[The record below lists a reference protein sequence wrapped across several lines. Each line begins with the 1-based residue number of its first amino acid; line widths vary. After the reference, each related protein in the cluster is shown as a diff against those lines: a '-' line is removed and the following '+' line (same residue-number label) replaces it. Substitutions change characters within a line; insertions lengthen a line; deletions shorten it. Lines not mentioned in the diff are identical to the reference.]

1 MTRRIR
7 HACVA
12 SFVFLAAWTLASTN
26 ASAQEHWVA
35 TWAASPQGPRF
46 VFPRFPTPA
55 PAPAPGTAQPAPA
68 APAAPAAAPPS
79 APGNPPPPPLFPA
92 PPTINN
98 QTVRMLV
105 HTSIGGHRVRV
116 QLSNAFGT
124 SALQIGSAHIAL
136 HDKDSAIVA
145 GSDHA
150 LTFSGRAFASIP
162 PGAELLSDP
171 LDFEVPALGDLVISL
186 YLPAEAATP
195 TIHLTGLRTTYI
207 SQTGDFTGAAS
218 IADPTTRELW
228 YWIDGVDVLAPT
240 KAATIVA
247 FGDSITDGATSTPN
261 TNSSWPSQLAVR
273 LAANKS
279 TANVAIVNEGISGNR
294 LLNDG
299 AGINALARFDRD
311 VLSQPGVK
319 WLIILEG
326 INDIGLGNLPGAPPS
341 DAPTTDDLIAA
352 HKQMIERAHMHGI
365 KVIGATLTP
374 YVGAAYATEHGE
386 VMREAVNEWI
396 RTSKAYDAVID
407 FDKVVQDPA
416 NPKQILAAYNIRD
429 HLHPNDAGYKA
440 MAAAVDLSIFSGKSK
455 R

>member
-1 MTRRIR
+1 MVTRIR
-7 HACVA
+7 AACVFA
-12 SFVFLAAWTLASTN
+12 FACLTVLALAVPD
-26 ASAQEHWVA
+26 ARAQEHWVA
-35 TWAASPQGPRF
+35 TWAASPQTPRF
-46 VFPRFPTPA
+46 SFPRLPA
-55 PAPAPGTAQPAPA
+55 PPAPPANSAQPPPTAPAQ
-68 APAAPAAAPPS
+68 
-79 APGNPPPPPLFPA
+79 GNPPPPPFFPA

-105 HTSIGGHRVRV
+105 HTSIGGRRVRI

-124 SALQIGSAHIAL
+124 TALPIGAAHLAL

-150 LTFSGRAFASIP
+150 LTFSGKSSTVIP
-162 PGAELLSDP
+162 PGAEMLSDP

-186 YLPAEAATP
+186 YIPAEASTP

-207 SQTGDFTGAAS
+207 SQPGDFTSAAT
-218 IADPTTRELW
+218 IDNPTTRELW
-228 YWIDGVDVLAPT
+228 YWVDGVDVVAPA
-240 KAATIVA
+240 KSAAIVA

-279 TANVAIVNEGISGNR
+279 TAGVAVVNEGISGNR

-299 AGINALARFDRD
+299 AGISALARFDRD

-326 INDIGLGNLPGAPPS
+326 INDIGIGGRPGAQPP
-341 DAPTTDDLIAA
+341 DAVTADDLIAA
-352 HKQMIERAHMHGI
+352 QKQMIERAHMHGI

-374 YVGAAYATEHGE
+374 YVGAAYATDTGE
-386 VMREAVNEWI
+386 AMRVAVNDWI
-396 RTSKAYDAVID
+396 RTSHAFDAFVD
-407 FDKVVQDPA
+407 FDAAVQDPA
-416 NPKQILAAYNIRD
+416 NPKQIRPSYNIRD
-429 HLHPNDAGYKA
+429 HLHPNDDGYKA
-440 MAAAVDLSIFSGKSK
+440 MAAAVDLALFKSK
-455 R
+455 